1 MNFEKLHDFLS
12 KTIPCEKVPGCD
24 ILVYH
29 KGQLVYREQFG
40 TGDYP
45 RLKPMESDAYHIMYS
60 CSKVITCAAVLH
72 LVEEGKLGLDDP
84 VSNYLPAYA
93 DLTLADGSKAKN
105 TMTVRHLF
113 TMSSGLTYGIK
124 SRYIQEKLRENPDA
138 DTVEIANTFI
148 QWPLS
153 FEPGTHYQYSLSHD
167 VLAAIA
173 EVITGQ
179 TFEQY
184 VREWSGM
191 EIDYNFNEHNRRH
204 LSAQFMLLGD
214 GKTLEPLG
222 AENPYIF
229 SKNYY
234 SGGAGLIIRAADY
247 GELLSRLS
255 QGKLIKKE
263 TLDLMRTNQL
273 DETRLAD
280 LHKTEWLPPYGYG
293 LGVRTLLYPEKIGH
307 TAPKG
312 EFGWDGAAGSYAMVD
327 SDREIAVAY
336 IQGVRNCRWAYN
348 EIHPRIRDLVYECL
362 GYSFT

>member
-1 MNFEKLHDFLS
+1 
-12 KTIPCEKVPGCD
+12 
-24 ILVYH
+24 
-29 KGQLVYREQFG
+29 
-40 TGDYP
+40 
-45 RLKPMESDAYHIMYS
+45 
-60 CSKVITCAAVLH
+60 VIT
-72 LVEEGKLGLDDP
+72 E
-84 VSNYLPAYA
+84 
-93 DLTLADGSKAKN
+93 KN
-105 TMTVRHLF
+105 
-113 TMSSGLTYGIK
+113 
-124 SRYIQEKLRENPDA
+124 
-138 DTVEIANTFI
+138 
-148 QWPLS
+148 
-153 FEPGTHYQYSLSHD
+153 
-167 VLAAIA
+167 
-173 EVITGQ
+173 
-179 TFEQY
+179 FEQY

-273 DETRLAD
+273 DETCLAD

-327 SDREIAVAY
+327 SDREIAVVY

-362 GYSFT
+362 GYSFQ